1 MGIMGKFKN
10 LEGLRFGKISV
21 GKIHWERDKRGN
33 TLWNCKC
40 DCGIERLIRA
50 TSLRTGATSSCGCQA
65 YETNSI
71 RETTH
76 GASRGPNKHLYQIW
90 QGIKN
95 RCLNDKAFAFKDY
108 GGRGIQICDRW
119 KNSFENFYED
129 MIEGYIDGLTI
140 ERKEVNGNYEKSNCC
155 WITLA
160 EQANNR
166 RTTIYIDCKP
176 WGKITIKDAAKI
188 VGIGWQAMYVR
199 VKHWPE
205 ERWFEQARPWNAK

>member
-1 MGIMGKFKN
+1 MYP
-10 LEGLRFGKISV
+10 GLRIGKIEV
-21 GKIHWERDKRGN
+21 LEQTLERDSSGYI
-33 TLWNCKC
+33 LWKIKC
-40 DCGIERLIRA
+40 DCGVIRLTRSTNLNIKNKRII
-50 TSLRTGATSSCGCQA
+50 TSCGCQA

-76 GASRGPNKHLYQIW
+76 GASRGSNKHLYQIW

-95 RCLNDKAFAFKDY
+95 RCLNEKAFAYKNY

-129 MIEGYIDGLTI
+129 MIEGYTDGLTI

-155 WITLA
+155 WITLS

-166 RTTIYIDCKP
+166 RTTIYIETA

-188 VGIGWQAMYVR
+188 VGIGWQAMYTR
-199 VKHWPE
+199 VKHWPK
-205 ERWFEQARPWNAK
+205 ERWFEK